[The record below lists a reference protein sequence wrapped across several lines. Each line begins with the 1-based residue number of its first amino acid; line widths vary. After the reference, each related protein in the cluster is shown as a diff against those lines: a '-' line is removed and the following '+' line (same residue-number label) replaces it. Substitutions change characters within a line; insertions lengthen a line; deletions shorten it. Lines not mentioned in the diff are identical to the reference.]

1 MADSRQVLIRAWRRQ
16 AENLEISSV
25 TRKLHIITG
34 PTAVGKT
41 ETALSY
47 AEAHDAE
54 IVSCDAS
61 LFYRGMDIGTA
72 KPSRA
77 EQARVPHHM
86 IDLCAV
92 DQPYDIVQ
100 FDRDVREVIGSI
112 HARGKAVVVT
122 GGSGFYLK
130 SFFAP
135 VIDTVEVPD
144 AVRAEVAAI
153 YESGGLEALLAELHV
168 RSAEGLGKL
177 DTLNPRRV
185 LRALER
191 CIASGKSLVV
201 LQAEFAAR
209 PEPYADY
216 QKQLILL
223 ERDPDELRA
232 RVAQRAAM
240 MLEAGLIEE
249 VAELQKQ
256 GIEKNTSAAA
266 AIGYRETLAY
276 LRGALDRE
284 ALLPAIVQNTN
295 HLVKKQRTWFRTQIR
310 EPDERITF

>member
-1 MADSRQVLIRAWRRQ
+1 M
-16 AENLEISSV
+16 
-25 TRKLHIITG
+25 LHIITG

-47 AEAHDAE
+47 AEAHNAE

-72 KPSRA
+72 KPSR
-77 EQARVPHHM
+77 EEMARVPHHM
-86 IDLCAV
+86 IDLCEV
-92 DQPYDIVQ
+92 DEAYDIVR
-100 FDRDVREVIGSI
+100 FDREVRVVIESI
-112 HARGKAVVVT
+112 LARGKAVVVT

-130 SFFAP
+130 SFLAP
-135 VIDTVEVPD
+135 VIDTVVVSD
-144 AVRAEVAAI
+144 AIRAEVAAL
-153 YESGGLEALLAELHV
+153 YEVSGLDGLLAKLRAH
-168 RSAEGLGKL
+168 SPEGIGQL

-191 CIASGKSLVV
+191 CMASGKSLTV

-209 PEPYADY
+209 PEPYADF
-216 QKQLILL
+216 QKKLILL
-223 ERDPDELRA
+223 ERDPEELRA
-232 RVAQRAAM
+232 RVALRVEL
-240 MLEAGLIEE
+240 MLKNGLIEE
-249 VAELQKQ
+249 VESLRGK
-256 GIEKNTSAAA
+256 GIERNPSAAS

-276 LRGALDRE
+276 LRGEVERD
-284 ALLPAIVQNTN
+284 ALLPMIVQNTN